1 MIKFRHSICGFSC
14 AGGTN
19 MGTHAFLAIHMTGV
33 QQVQIYFENGET
45 PAFYVVFPARRWGN
59 YEQLEGGILTS

>member
-1 MIKFRHSICGFSC
+1 
-14 AGGTN
+14 